1 MLRLVTWW
9 KNFHRKVCLLP
20 LIASCNYN
28 PRVICANDV
37 SNYSCTLYSRE
48 ICRMWET
55 VNPSK
60 GFTKKKNCGRL
71 IPDNEITSWSG
82 GMLPTKRR
90 NWYRE
95 IPLLSF
101 IAPPVRFRPGTN
113 IDLVTSSL
121 SISDHFLSNF
131 AFINSRKQIFDSG
144 MYVLHIREKKKAT
157 KEIEILP
164 TVKFSSHI
172 PISMLS

>member
-1 MLRLVTWW
+1 MLRLVTCR

-60 GFTKKKNCGRL
+60 GFTKKKLWAFNSRQWDHEL
-71 IPDNEITSWSG
+71 IRRNAAYE
-82 GMLPTKRR
+82 KR

-113 IDLVTSSL
+113 IDPVTSSL

-131 AFINSRKQIFDSG
+131 AFINSRKQIWLWH
-144 MYVLHIREKKKAT
+144 VCVIHQRKKKAT
-157 KEIEILP
+157 KEIGILP

>member
-60 GFTKKKNCGRL
+60 GFTKKKKLWASNSRQWDHEL
-71 IPDNEITSWSG
+71 IRRNAAYEKTKLISGNSLVLIYSSAGKVSPGNKYWSG
-82 GMLPTKRR
+82 YIK
-90 NWYRE
+90 
-95 IPLLSF
+95 SF
-101 IAPPVRFRPGTN
+101 HFRSFSLEFRLHQFSKTN
-113 IDLVTSSL
+113 FWLWHVCVI
-121 SISDHFLSNF
+121 HQ
-131 AFINSRKQIFDSG
+131 R
-144 MYVLHIREKKKAT
+144 KKKAT